1 MFEFKHRTLARQVLR
16 FAITGGSGLIINL
29 LLLAALAEIG
39 SVPQRFAAIVST
51 GLVLLGGFL
60 LTDNWV
66 FSEASTDKSTVTDR
80 SLGYFVVM
88 ISGKLVNYVLFL
100 VFLSIGVP
108 YLLAWVL
115 GSVLVFL
122 FTFTGNR
129 LFWYHR
135 L

>member
-1 MFEFKHRTLARQVLR
+1 VLR

-29 LLLAALAEIG
+29 LLLAVLAEIG
-39 SVPQRFAAIVST
+39 SVPQRLAAIVST

-122 FTFTGNR
+122 LTFTGNR